1 MISLGIFTWGYH
13 NMVISKKDKERVL
26 EAMMKIKTSLTDVP
40 FAIYLRSY
48 NWIGDNIDVSLN
60 FLG

>member
-48 NWIGDNIDVSLN
+48 N
-60 FLG
+60 